1 MTPHGFP
8 GVFVVS
14 SPGKT
19 RRLHR
24 LLPTAGRGV
33 LLPVDQPLTVGPLPG
48 LVDPRR
54 DLPRLLA
61 GRPDAVIA
69 HRGLIAQGLL
79 ADSRSAVVQ
88 HLSAA
93 TTLSHRADAK
103 TLLTGVTDAL
113 HLGVDAV
120 SVHISFGDPEEPAM
134 LAAAG
139 RVAACCDEWGLPL
152 LVMAY
157 VAGVA
162 PDREPA
168 KIAHAA
174 RVAAEIGADVVKV
187 PYTGCVDSFAT
198 VVASCFVPVVV
209 AGGAKG
215 DWSRVL
221 ADVSQAVTAG
231 ARGVCVGRNVF
242 QHDDPRTA
250 LAALR
255 AVVHGEPVAGRP
267 EPAKV
272 PAHV

>member
-1 MTPHGFP
+1 
-8 GVFVVS
+8 VF
-14 SPGKT
+14 
-19 RRLHR
+19 
-24 LLPTAGRGV
+24 LPI
-33 LLPVDQPLTVGPLPG
+33 DQPFTVGPLPG
-48 LVDPRR
+48 LADPRR

-79 ADSRSAVVQ
+79 AEARSAIVQ

-93 TTLSHRADAK
+93 TVLSHRPDAK

-113 HLGVDAV
+113 RLGVDAV
-120 SVHISFGDPEEPAM
+120 SVHISFGDPDEPAM

-152 LVMAY
+152 LIMAY

-168 KIAHAA
+168 MIAHAA

-187 PYTGCVDSFAT
+187 PYTGCADSFAA

-209 AGGAKG
+209 AGGAKT
-215 DWSRVL
+215 DWPRVL
-221 ADVSQAVTAG
+221 ADVSQAVAAG

-242 QHDDPRTA
+242 QHDDPRAA
-250 LAALR
+250 LAALH
-255 AVVHGEPVAGRP
+255 AVVRGESVLT